1 MYSDF
6 KQGLCIFYRW
16 HGGQI
21 SKFTGCSARLHVE
34 GGCKSIIR
42 VSAPDDFFAAKLKAD
57 HCHVSIA
64 EVNVGL
70 MCCSLPVIFVL
81 FRSLRPLSESAW
93 SSVRDWLRARSAGS
107 QDPSKISSG
116 SAYPITFNESP
127 DKPSRDEL
135 PQVPKG
141 TLSGL
146 MSFVRKGARS
156 EYRSRL
162 DRTTIN
168 QRTESHVELASIDD
182 YNYHTYLNDRSV
194 GVERPSESAYRPA

>member
-1 MYSDF
+1 M
-6 KQGLCIFYRW
+6 
-16 HGGQI
+16 
-21 SKFTGCSARLHVE
+21 E

-42 VSAPDDFFAAKLKAD
+42 VSAPNDLFPARLKAD
-57 HCHVSIA
+57 HWHTSIA

-81 FRSLRPLSESAW
+81 FRSIRPLSESAW
-93 SSVRDWLRARSAGS
+93 SSVKDWLRARSAGS
-107 QDPSKISSG
+107 QDPSKMSSAK
-116 SAYPITFNESP
+116 AYQIKFTESP
-127 DKPSRDEL
+127 DKPGREEL

-146 MSFVRKGARS
+146 LSFVRKGARS

-162 DRTTIN
+162 DHTRIN

-194 GVERPSESAYRPA
+194 GMGRPSDSAYRPA